1 MDCVGRTGGRLF
13 VDGSA
18 VDPRWLAGAVG
29 RVAGEL
35 TAAGAGPGRG
45 VGAADEPVATVV
57 AALAAQVVGAPI
69 ILSTRH
75 CGGGDPRGVA
85 VATVLGDGREVT
97 VRRLPRH
104 ACGGALPAGS
114 AAVFGTSGS
123 SGEPKQVALSA
134 AGLEYQA
141 AATAG
146 RLGVDAADGLCVPL
160 PLHHAYGFSILR
172 IWQLTGARLYVETSF
187 RPERIAHLLAT
198 GGITSL
204 DGVPSMYA
212 SLLGRAA
219 GHPGLLRQLA
229 ALRIRGCGG
238 DVLPPSLQRGF
249 LDRVGAPIHDGYGL
263 TEAGPNVAISGPG
276 AWREGA
282 VGSPLPGTEVR
293 LSASGE
299 LMVRSPSVMLGYV
312 RDPAATAQA
321 VDADGWLRTGDL
333 ATIGPDGYV
342 SPHGRCKDVLVI
354 HGETFA
360 PTEVEAALGGCS
372 GVREACVVAQHTG
385 QVRGDRIV
393 AFVVPDDAGT
403 TAAEVRREL
412 RLRLPAQLRPSDIRL
427 VDALPRL
434 GSGKFDRQ
442 ELRRRSMALA
452 AS

>member
-1 MDCVGRTGGRLF
+1 MSGRLV
-13 VDGSA
+13 VDGA
-18 VDPRWLAGAVG
+18 VVDPGWLAVAVR

-35 TAAGAGPGRG
+35 AAAGAGPGRG
-45 VGAADEPVATVV
+45 VSAGAEPVVTVV

-75 CGGGDPRGVA
+75 HGPGGPAVTA
-85 VATVLGDGREVT
+85 VATVLRAGREVT
-97 VRRLPRH
+97 VQRLPRRT
-104 ACGGALPAGS
+104 CGADLPDAT

-123 SGEPKQVALSA
+123 SGDPKQVALSA
-134 AGLEYQA
+134 AGLAYQA

-160 PLHHAYGFSILR
+160 PLQHAYGFSILR

-187 RPERIAHLLAT
+187 RPERIAHLLAA

-212 SLLGRAA
+212 SLLGRAC
-219 GHPGLLRQLA
+219 GDPGLLRHLG

-238 DVLPPSLQRGF
+238 DVLPGSLQRGC
-249 LDRVGAPIHDGYGL
+249 LDRIGTPIHDGYGL
-263 TEAGPNVAISGPG
+263 TEAGPNVAVSGPG
-276 AWREGA
+276 TWHEGA
-282 VGSPLPGTEVR
+282 VGPPLPGTEVR
-293 LSASGE
+293 RSATGE
-299 LMVRSPSVMLGYV
+299 LLVRSPGVMLGYV
-312 RDPAATAQA
+312 GDPAATAQA
-321 VDADGWLRTGDL
+321 VDGDGWLRTGDL

-342 SPHGRCKDVLVI
+342 TVHGRCKDVLVI

-360 PTEVEAALGGCS
+360 PAEVEAALDGCA

-393 AFVVPDDAGT
+393 AYVVPQDGRT
-403 TAAEVRREL
+403 TAAAVRREL
-412 RLRLPAQLRPSDIRL
+412 RLRLPVQLRPADIRL

-434 GSGKFDRQ
+434 GSGKLDRQ
-442 ELRRRSMALA
+442 ELRRRTRALTA
-452 AS
+452 G